1 MTVTVS
7 ATLAVNEALND
18 KRRQGLRVLPLGFGE
33 AGLPVHP
40 VMRDQLTASNAAN
53 SYGPVAGSS
62 DLREA
67 AAGYW
72 NRRGL
77 PTDPD
82 LVIAGPGSK
91 PLLYSLLLEIGGDT
105 AIAAPS
111 WVSYA
116 AQSRLVGQRPVMVPT
131 ATGQGGVPQP
141 DLLHAAVTAAREEG
155 RTVNAVVVTVP
166 DNPTGTVA
174 RAETVRRLA
183 EVARE
188 LDLVIISDEIYRD
201 LVHVDEHGR
210 ERAEVHSPAEYAPER
225 TVISTGLSKN
235 LALGGWR
242 IGVLR
247 LPDSEIGHR
256 LRGGLLGV
264 ASEIWSSPAAPVQ
277 QAAAYAFGEPAELRD
292 HVDRSRRLHGVVAR
306 AVADVFSRAGALVSP
321 PTAAFYLYPD
331 FEPVRER
338 LSALH
343 GVTTGPEL
351 TGHLLE
357 HFGMGVLPAVEFGE
371 SSAALRMRVATSLL
385 YGDSE
390 DKRYAALSAED
401 PLSLPWIRSHLDRLT
416 EVLGALLSDTAA
428 SGTPSPSTV
437 IPAPAAI
444 AQPVH

>member
-7 ATLAVNEALND
+7 ATLAVNEALQE
-18 KRRQGLRVLPLGFGE
+18 KRRQGVRVLPLGFGE

-40 VMRDQLTASNAAN
+40 VMRDQLSAGTGANA
-53 SYGPVAGSS
+53 YGPVAGSPS
-62 DLREA
+62 LREA

-72 NRRGL
+72 QRRGL
-77 PTDPD
+77 PTDPSM
-82 LVIAGPGSK
+82 VIAGPGSK
-91 PLLYSLLLEIGGDT
+91 PLLYSLLLELGGDT

-116 AQSRLVGQRPVMVPT
+116 AQSRLVGSRPIMVPA

-141 DLLHAAVTAAREEG
+141 DLLHAAVTDARDQG

-174 RAETVRRLA
+174 GKETVGRLA

-201 LVHVDEHGR
+201 LVHPGEEEVR
-210 ERAEVHSPAEYAPER
+210 VHSPADFAPER

-277 QAAAYAFGEPAELRD
+277 EAAAHAFTEPTELVD
-292 HVDRSRRLHGVVAR
+292 HIDRSRRLHSLVAR
-306 AVADVFSRAGALVSP
+306 GVTEAFTAAGAEVATP
-321 PTAAFYLYPD
+321 RAAFYLYPD
-331 FEPVRER
+331 FEPVRDR
-338 LSALH
+338 LAALH
-343 GVTTGPEL
+343 GITTGPEL
-351 TGHLLE
+351 TGLLLDR
-357 HFGMGVLPAVEFGE
+357 FGMGVLPAVEFGE
-371 SSAALRMRVATSLL
+371 SADTLRMRVATSLL
-385 YGDSE
+385 YGE
-390 DKRYAALSAED
+390 TEERRYAALAATD
-401 PLSLPWIRSHLDRLT
+401 PLALPWISGHLERLS
-416 EVLGALLSDTAA
+416 EVLGELLSDK
-428 SGTPSPSTV
+428 GPRRV
-437 IPAPAAI
+437 IPAPTEVATSA
-444 AQPVH
+444 V

>member
-7 ATLAVNEALND
+7 ATLAVNEALAE
-18 KRRQGLRVLPLGFGE
+18 KRRQGVCVLPLGFGE

-40 VMRDQLTASNAAN
+40 VMRDQLSAGNGANA
-53 SYGPVAGSS
+53 YGPVAGSS
-62 DLREA
+62 ALREA

-72 NRRGL
+72 ERRGL
-77 PTDPD
+77 PTDPGM
-82 LVIAGPGSK
+82 VIAGPGSK

-116 AQSRLVGQRPVMVPT
+116 AQSRLVGQQPLLVPT

-141 DLLHAAVTAAREEG
+141 DLLHAAVTAAREQG
-155 RTVNAVVVTVP
+155 RTVNAVIVTLP

-174 RAETVRRLA
+174 DADTVRRLS

-188 LDLVIISDEIYRD
+188 LDLLVISDEIYRD
-201 LVHVDEHGR
+201 LVHPAGPGEDPVEI
-210 ERAEVHSPAEYAPER
+210 HSPAEYAPER
-225 TVISTGLSKN
+225 TIISTGLSKN

-277 QAAAYAFGEPAELRD
+277 EAAAHAFTEPVELLD
-292 HVDRSRRLHGVVAR
+292 HIDRSRRLHGIVAR
-306 AVADVFSRAGALVSP
+306 AVTKAFVRAGATVATP
-321 PTAAFYLYPD
+321 RAAFYLYPD
-331 FEPVRER
+331 FEPARER
-338 LSALH
+338 LAALH

-351 TGHLLE
+351 TGLLLDR
-357 HFGMGVLPAVEFGE
+357 FGMGVLPAVEFGE
-371 SSAALRMRVATSLL
+371 GAEALRMRVATSLL
-385 YGDSE
+385 YGESE
-390 DKRYAALSAED
+390 ERRYAALAATD
-401 PLSLPWIRSHLDRLT
+401 PLALPWVRAHLDRLD
-416 EVLGALLSDTAA
+416 EVLGALLAPA
-428 SGTPSPSTV
+428 PGTV
-437 IPAPAAI
+437 IARSQATARAA
-444 AQPVH
+444 V

>member
-18 KRRQGLRVLPLGFGE
+18 KRRQGVRVLPLGFGE

-40 VMRDQLTASNAAN
+40 VMRDRLSAGNGANA
-53 SYGPVAGSS
+53 YGPVAGSAA
-62 DLREA
+62 LREA

-72 NRRGL
+72 ERRGL
-77 PTDPD
+77 PTDPGM
-82 LVIAGPGSK
+82 VIAGPGSK

-116 AQSRLVGQRPVMVPT
+116 AQSRLVGQRPIMVPT

-141 DLLHAAVTAAREEG
+141 DLLHAAVTDAREQG
-155 RTVNAVVVTVP
+155 RTVNAVVVTAP

-174 RAETVRRLA
+174 SAETVRRLA

-201 LVHVDEHGR
+201 LVHLGPEGEDRVV
-210 ERAEVHSPAEYAPER
+210 VHSPAEYAPER
-225 TVISTGLSKN
+225 TVISSGLSKN

-277 QAAAYAFGEPAELRD
+277 EAASYAFTEPDELVD
-292 HVDRSRRLHGVVAR
+292 HIDRSRRLHGIVAR
-306 AVADVFSRAGALVSP
+306 AVTDVFIRAGATVAA

-331 FEPVRER
+331 FEPLRER
-338 LSALH
+338 LAELH
-343 GVTTGPEL
+343 GVTTGPGL
-351 TGHLLE
+351 TGLLLE
-357 HFGMGVLPAVEFGE
+357 RYGMGVLPAVEFGE
-371 SSAALRMRVATSLL
+371 STDALRMRVATSLL
-385 YGDSE
+385 YGESE
-390 DKRYAALSAED
+390 ERRYAALSARD
-401 PLSLPWIRSHLDRLT
+401 PLALPWVRAHLTRLS
-416 EVLGALLSDTAA
+416 EVLDSVLSE
-428 SGTPSPSTV
+428 SPKHASTV
-437 IPAPAAI
+437 IPVRREVARA
-444 AQPVH
+444 

>member
-7 ATLAVNEALND
+7 ATLAVNEALQE
-18 KRRQGLRVLPLGFGE
+18 KRRQGVRVLPLGFGE

-40 VMRDQLTASNAAN
+40 VMRDQLSAGNGANA
-53 SYGPVAGSS
+53 YGPVAGSTA
-62 DLREA
+62 LREA

-72 NRRGL
+72 ERRGL
-77 PTDPD
+77 PTDPSM
-82 LVIAGPGSK
+82 VIAGPGSK
-91 PLLYSLLLEIGGDT
+91 PLLYSLLLELGGDT

-116 AQSRLVGQRPVMVPT
+116 AQSRLVGCRPVMVPT

-141 DLLHAAVTAAREEG
+141 DLLHAAVTDARDQG
-155 RTVNAVVVTVP
+155 RTVKAVVVTLP

-174 RAETVRRLA
+174 SEETVRRLA

-201 LVHVDEHGR
+201 LVHPGDGEVR
-210 ERAEVHSPAEYAPER
+210 VHSPADFAPER

-247 LPDSEIGHR
+247 LPDSEIGQR

-277 QAAAYAFGEPAELRD
+277 EAAAYAFTEPVELVD
-292 HVDRSRRLHGVVAR
+292 HIDRSRRLHGLVAR
-306 AVADVFSRAGALVSP
+306 GVADTFTAAGADV
-321 PTAAFYLYPD
+321 PTPRAAFYLYPD

-338 LSALH
+338 LAAQH
-343 GVTTGPEL
+343 GITTGPEL
-351 TGHLLE
+351 TGLLLDR
-357 HFGMGVLPAVEFGE
+357 FGMGVLPAVEFGE
-371 SSAALRMRVATSLL
+371 STDTLRMRVATSLL
-385 YGDSE
+385 YGE
-390 DKRYAALSAED
+390 TEERRYAALSATD
-401 PLSLPWIRSHLDRLT
+401 PLALPWISGHLERLS
-416 EVLGALLSDTAA
+416 EVLDALLT
-428 SGTPSPSTV
+428 GSPSGSV
-437 IPAPAAI
+437 PAPAQVATSG
-444 AQPVH
+444 V

>member
-7 ATLAVNEALND
+7 ATLAVNEALNE
-18 KRRQGLRVLPLGFGE
+18 KRRQGVRVLPLGFGE

-40 VMRDQLTASNAAN
+40 VMRDHLSAGNGANA
-53 SYGPVAGSS
+53 YGPVAGSVA
-62 DLREA
+62 LREA

-77 PTDPD
+77 ATDPD

-116 AQSRLVGQRPVMVPT
+116 AQSRLVGQSPIMVPT

-141 DLLHAAVTAAREEG
+141 DLLHAAVTDAREQG

-174 RAETVRRLA
+174 DAETVRRLA
-183 EVARE
+183 DVARE
-188 LDLVIISDEIYRD
+188 LDLIIISDEIYRD
-201 LVHVDEHGR
+201 LVHLDSDGKD
-210 ERAEVHSPAEYAPER
+210 RAVVHSPAEFAPER

-247 LPDSEIGHR
+247 LPDSQIGHR

-277 QAAAYAFGEPAELRD
+277 EAASHAFAEPTELID
-292 HVDRSRRLHGVVAR
+292 HIDRSRRLHGIVAR
-306 AVADVFSRAGALVSP
+306 AVTDVFVAAGANVAAPS
-321 PTAAFYLYPD
+321 AAFYLYPD
-331 FEPVRER
+331 FEPVREHLR
-338 LSALH
+338 ALH

-351 TGHLLE
+351 TGLLLE
-357 HFGMGVLPAVEFGE
+357 KYGMGVLPAVEFGE
-371 SSAALRMRVATSLL
+371 SPDTLRMRVATSLL

-390 DKRYAALSAED
+390 ERRYAALSAHD
-401 PLSLPWIRSHLDRLT
+401 PLALPWIRAHLDRLT
-416 EVLGALLSDTAA
+416 EVLGGLLDKGPAHPA
-428 SGTPSPSTV
+428 TV
-437 IPAPAAI
+437 IPVRREVARS
-444 AQPVH
+444 VN

>member
-18 KRRQGLRVLPLGFGE
+18 KRRQGVRVLPLGFGE

-40 VMRDQLTASNAAN
+40 VMRDRLSAGNGANA
-53 SYGPVAGSS
+53 YGPVAGSAA
-62 DLREA
+62 LREA

-72 NRRGL
+72 ERRGL
-77 PTDPD
+77 PTDPGM
-82 LVIAGPGSK
+82 VIAGPGSK

-116 AQSRLVGQRPVMVPT
+116 AQSRLVGQRPIMVPT

-141 DLLHAAVTAAREEG
+141 DLLHAAVTDAREQG

-174 RAETVRRLA
+174 SAETVRRLA

-201 LVHVDEHGR
+201 LVHVGPEGEDR
-210 ERAEVHSPAEYAPER
+210 VVVHSPAEYAPER
-225 TVISTGLSKN
+225 TVISSGLSKN

-277 QAAAYAFGEPAELRD
+277 EAASYAFTEPDELVD
-292 HVDRSRRLHGVVAR
+292 HIDRSRRLHGIVAR
-306 AVADVFSRAGALVSP
+306 AVTDVFTRAGATVAA

-331 FEPVRER
+331 FEPLRER
-338 LSALH
+338 LAELH
-343 GVTTGPEL
+343 GVTTGPGL
-351 TGHLLE
+351 TGLLLE
-357 HFGMGVLPAVEFGE
+357 RYGMGVLPAVEFGE
-371 SSAALRMRVATSLL
+371 STDALRMRVATSLL
-385 YGDSE
+385 YGESE
-390 DKRYAALSAED
+390 ERRYAALSARD
-401 PLSLPWIRSHLDRLT
+401 PLALPWVRAHLTRLS
-416 EVLGALLSDTAA
+416 EVLDSVLSE
-428 SGTPSPSTV
+428 SPKHASTV
-437 IPAPAAI
+437 IPVRREVARA
-444 AQPVH
+444 

>member
-18 KRRQGLRVLPLGFGE
+18 KRRQGVRVLPLGFGE

-40 VMRDQLTASNAAN
+40 VMRDRLSAGNGANA
-53 SYGPVAGSS
+53 YGPVAGSAA
-62 DLREA
+62 LREA

-72 NRRGL
+72 ERRGL
-77 PTDPD
+77 PTDPGM
-82 LVIAGPGSK
+82 VIAGPGSK

-116 AQSRLVGQRPVMVPT
+116 AQSRLVGQRPIMVPT

-141 DLLHAAVTAAREEG
+141 DLLHAAVTDAREQG

-174 RAETVRRLA
+174 SAETVRRLA

-201 LVHVDEHGR
+201 LVHLGPEGEDRVV
-210 ERAEVHSPAEYAPER
+210 VHSPAEYASER
-225 TVISTGLSKN
+225 TVISSGLSKN

-277 QAAAYAFGEPAELRD
+277 EAASYAFTEPDELVD
-292 HVDRSRRLHGVVAR
+292 HIDRSRRLHGIVAR
-306 AVADVFSRAGALVSP
+306 AVTDVFTRAGATVAA

-331 FEPVRER
+331 FEPLRER
-338 LSALH
+338 LAELH
-343 GVTTGPEL
+343 GVTTGPGL
-351 TGHLLE
+351 TGLLLE
-357 HFGMGVLPAVEFGE
+357 RYGMGVLPAVEFGE
-371 SSAALRMRVATSLL
+371 STDALRMRVATSLL
-385 YGDSE
+385 YGESE
-390 DKRYAALSAED
+390 ERRYAALSARD
-401 PLSLPWIRSHLDRLT
+401 PLALPWVRAHLTRLS
-416 EVLGALLSDTAA
+416 EVLDSVLSE
-428 SGTPSPSTV
+428 SPKHASTV
-437 IPAPAAI
+437 IPVRREVARA
-444 AQPVH
+444 

>member
-7 ATLAVNEALND
+7 ATLAVNEALAE
-18 KRRQGLRVLPLGFGE
+18 KRLQGVRVLPLGFGE

-40 VMRDQLTASNAAN
+40 VMRDQLSAGNGANA
-53 SYGPVAGSS
+53 YGPVAGSAA
-62 DLREA
+62 LRGA

-72 NRRGL
+72 ERRGL
-77 PTDPD
+77 PTDPGM
-82 LVIAGPGSK
+82 VIAGPGSK

-116 AQSRLVGQRPVMVPT
+116 AQSRLLGQRPILVPT

-141 DLLHAAVTAAREEG
+141 DLLHAAVTAAREQG
-155 RTVNAVVVTVP
+155 RTVNAVIVTLP

-174 RAETVRRLA
+174 DAETVRRLA

-188 LDLVIISDEIYRD
+188 LDLLVISDEIYRD
-201 LVHVDEHGR
+201 LVHPAGPGEDPVEI
-210 ERAEVHSPAEYAPER
+210 HSPAEYAPER

-247 LPDSEIGHR
+247 LPDSETGHR

-277 QAAAYAFGEPAELRD
+277 EAAAHAFTEPAELLD
-292 HVDRSRRLHGVVAR
+292 HIDRSRRLHGIVAR
-306 AVADVFSRAGALVSP
+306 AVTEAFVRAGATVATP
-321 PTAAFYLYPD
+321 RAAFYLYPD
-331 FEPVRER
+331 FEPFRER
-338 LSALH
+338 LASLH

-351 TGHLLE
+351 TGLLLDR
-357 HFGMGVLPAVEFGE
+357 FGMGVLPAVEFGE
-371 SSAALRMRVATSLL
+371 GTDALRMRVATSLL
-385 YGDSE
+385 YGESE
-390 DKRYAALSAED
+390 ERRYAALAATD
-401 PLSLPWIRSHLDRLT
+401 PLALPWVRAHLDRLD
-416 EVLGALLSDTAA
+416 EVLGALLDAA
-428 SGTPSPSTV
+428 PSTV
-437 IPAPAAI
+437 ITRTQTAAQ
-444 AQPVH
+444 AAV

>member
-18 KRRQGLRVLPLGFGE
+18 KRRQGVRVLPLGFGE

-40 VMRDQLTASNAAN
+40 VMRDRLSAGNGANA
-53 SYGPVAGSS
+53 YGPVAGSAA
-62 DLREA
+62 LREA

-72 NRRGL
+72 ERRGL
-77 PTDPD
+77 PTDPGM
-82 LVIAGPGSK
+82 VIAGPGSK

-116 AQSRLVGQRPVMVPT
+116 AQSRLVGQRPIMVPT

-141 DLLHAAVTAAREEG
+141 DLLHAAVTDAREQG

-174 RAETVRRLA
+174 SAETVRRLA

-201 LVHVDEHGR
+201 LVHLGPEGEDRVV
-210 ERAEVHSPAEYAPER
+210 VHSPAEYAPER
-225 TVISTGLSKN
+225 TVISSGLSKN

-277 QAAAYAFGEPAELRD
+277 EAASYAFTEPDELVD
-292 HVDRSRRLHGVVAR
+292 HIDRSRRLHGIVAR
-306 AVADVFSRAGALVSP
+306 AVTDVFTRAGATVAA

-331 FEPVRER
+331 FEPLRER
-338 LSALH
+338 LAELH
-343 GVTTGPEL
+343 GVTTGPGL
-351 TGHLLE
+351 TGLLLE
-357 HFGMGVLPAVEFGE
+357 RYGMGVLPAVEFGE
-371 SSAALRMRVATSLL
+371 STDALRMRVATSLL
-385 YGDSE
+385 YGESE
-390 DKRYAALSAED
+390 ERRYAALSARD
-401 PLSLPWIRSHLDRLT
+401 PLALPWVRAHLTRLS
-416 EVLGALLSDTAA
+416 EVLDSVLSE
-428 SGTPSPSTV
+428 SPKHASTV
-437 IPAPAAI
+437 IPVRREVARA
-444 AQPVH
+444 

>member
-7 ATLAVNEALND
+7 ATLAVNEALQE
-18 KRRQGLRVLPLGFGE
+18 KRRQGVRVLPLGFGE

-40 VMRDQLTASNAAN
+40 VMRDQLSAGNGANA
-53 SYGPVAGSS
+53 YGPVAGSAR
-62 DLREA
+62 LREA

-72 NRRGL
+72 ERRGL
-77 PTDPD
+77 PTDPSM
-82 LVIAGPGSK
+82 VIAGPGSK
-91 PLLYSLLLEIGGDT
+91 PLLYSLLLELGGDT

-116 AQSRLVGQRPVMVPT
+116 AQSRLVGSRPLMVPT

-141 DLLHAAVTAAREEG
+141 DLLHAAVTDARDQG

-174 RAETVRRLA
+174 GEETVRRLA

-188 LDLVIISDEIYRD
+188 LELVIISDEIYRD
-201 LVHVDEHGR
+201 LVHPGKDEVR
-210 ERAEVHSPAEYAPER
+210 VHSPADFAPER
-225 TVISTGLSKN
+225 TVVSTGLSKN

-277 QAAAYAFGEPAELRD
+277 EAAAHAFTEPAALAD
-292 HVDRSRRLHGVVAR
+292 HIDRSRRLHGLVA
-306 AVADVFSRAGALVSP
+306 AGVAQVFADAGAEVAP
-321 PTAAFYLYPD
+321 PRAAFYLYPD
-331 FEPVRER
+331 FAPLRER
-338 LSALH
+338 LAALH

-351 TGHLLE
+351 TGLLLDR
-357 HFGMGVLPAVEFGE
+357 FGMGVLPAVEFGE
-371 SSAALRMRVATSLL
+371 STDTLRMRVATSLL
-385 YGDSE
+385 YGE
-390 DKRYAALSAED
+390 TEERRYAALAAAD
-401 PLSLPWIRSHLDRLT
+401 PLALPWISGHLERLS
-416 EVLGALLSDTAA
+416 EVLGELLSDK
-428 SGTPSPSTV
+428 SPSSV
-437 IPAPAAI
+437 IAAPAEVATS
-444 AQPVH
+444 V

>member
-7 ATLAVNEALND
+7 ATLAVNEALAE
-18 KRRQGLRVLPLGFGE
+18 KRRQGVRVLPLGFGE

-40 VMRDQLTASNAAN
+40 VMRDRLTAGNGANA
-53 SYGPVAGSS
+53 YGPVAGSTA
-62 DLREA
+62 LREA

-72 NRRGL
+72 ERRGL
-77 PTDPD
+77 PTDPA

-141 DLLHAAVTAAREEG
+141 DLLHAAVTAAREQG
-155 RTVNAVVVTVP
+155 RTVNAVVVTLP

-174 RAETVRRLA
+174 SADTVRHLC
-183 EVARE
+183 EVARA

-201 LVHVDEHGR
+201 LVHPADPGGE
-210 ERAEVHSPAEYAPER
+210 ATEVHSPAEYAPER

-277 QAAAYAFGEPAELRD
+277 EAAAHAFTEPAELLD
-292 HVDRSRRLHGVVAR
+292 HIDRSRRLHGIVAG
-306 AVADVFSRAGALVSP
+306 AVTEAFVRAGATVSAP
-321 PTAAFYLYPD
+321 RAAFYLYPD
-331 FEPVRER
+331 FEPAREQ
-338 LSALH
+338 LAALH
-343 GVTTGPEL
+343 GVATGPDL
-351 TGHLLE
+351 TGLLLDR
-357 HFGMGVLPAVEFGE
+357 FGMGVLPAAEFGE
-371 SSAALRMRVATSLL
+371 GAGALRMRVATSLL

-390 DKRYAALSAED
+390 ERRYAALAATD
-401 PLSLPWIRSHLDRLT
+401 PLALPWIRDHLDRLT
-416 EVLGALLSDTAA
+416 EVLDELLTGASTPVPARPEATA
-428 SGTPSPSTV
+428 PQTV
-437 IPAPAAI
+437 S
-444 AQPVH
+444 

>member
-7 ATLAVNEALND
+7 ATLAVNEALAE
-18 KRRQGLRVLPLGFGE
+18 KRRQGVRVLPLGFGE

-40 VMRDQLTASNAAN
+40 VMRDRLSAGNGANA
-53 SYGPVAGSS
+53 YGPVAGSAA
-62 DLREA
+62 LREA

-72 NRRGL
+72 ERRGL
-77 PTDPD
+77 PTDPG

-116 AQSRLVGQRPVMVPT
+116 AQSRLLGQRPILVPT
-131 ATGQGGVPQP
+131 ATGRGGVPQP

-155 RTVNAVVVTVP
+155 RTVNAVIVTLP

-174 RAETVRRLA
+174 DADTVRRLS

-188 LDLVIISDEIYRD
+188 LDLLIISDEIYRD
-201 LVHVDEHGR
+201 LVHPAGPGEDPVEI
-210 ERAEVHSPAEYAPER
+210 HSPAEYAPER

-247 LPDSEIGHR
+247 LPDSEAGHR

-277 QAAAYAFGEPAELRD
+277 EAASHAFTEPAELVD
-292 HVDRSRRLHGVVAR
+292 HIDRSRRLHGIVAR
-306 AVADVFSRAGALVSP
+306 AVAGSFERAGATVAAP
-321 PTAAFYLYPD
+321 RAAFYLYPD

-338 LSALH
+338 LAALH
-343 GVTTGPEL
+343 GVTTGPAL
-351 TGHLLE
+351 TGLLLDR
-357 HFGMGVLPAVEFGE
+357 FGMGVLPALEFGE
-371 SSAALRMRVATSLL
+371 GAGALRMRVATSLL
-385 YGDSE
+385 YGESE
-390 DKRYAALSAED
+390 ERRYTALAATD
-401 PLSLPWIRSHLDRLT
+401 PLALPWIRAHLDRLD
-416 EVLGALLSDTAA
+416 EVLAMLLDA
-428 SGTPSPSTV
+428 
-437 IPAPAAI
+437 APAAVVTRARAT
-444 AQPVH
+444 AQTVG